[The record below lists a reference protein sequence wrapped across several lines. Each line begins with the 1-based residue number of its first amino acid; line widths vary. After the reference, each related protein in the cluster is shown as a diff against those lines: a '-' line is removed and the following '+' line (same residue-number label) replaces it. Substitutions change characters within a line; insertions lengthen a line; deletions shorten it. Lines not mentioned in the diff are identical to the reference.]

1 MEQVPPRSGTGFKN
15 CNSAKNNQKSK
26 KMKNLFE
33 NSPFEDWAELLG
45 FVVVGIGFLLCFIGL
60 FLGW

>member
-1 MEQVPPRSGTGFKN
+1 
-15 CNSAKNNQKSK
+15 
-26 KMKNLFE
+26 MKNLLE
-33 NSPFEDWAELLG
+33 NSSFEDWIELLG